1 MSNAVS
7 EDNPDV
13 GTGLGEE
20 DPIEPAV
27 EPDNNSRN
35 IKETKEDVIVP
46 EVVEKEEPAETNLVP
61 LPDIAPT
68 TKKKSTLSKVGKGL
82 ASIIA
87 SI

>member
-7 EDNPDV
+7 ENNSDV
-13 GTGLGEE
+13 GTDLGEE

-27 EPDNNSRN
+27 EHDNNSRS

-46 EVVEKEEPAETNLVP
+46 EVVEKEESAETNLVP
-61 LPDIAPT
+61 VPDIAPT

>member
-1 MSNAVS
+1 MSNAIS

-13 GTGLGEE
+13 GTDLGEE

-27 EPDNNSRN
+27 EPDNNSRS
-35 IKETKEDVIVP
+35 IKEDVIVP